1 MPAPAPGPAAP
12 ARRGVVPMTA
22 HTTAP
27 GPPDATEALWRAA
40 RRGRRGWYT
49 YDWAH
54 AVFTTSVT
62 SIFFGPFITDVCER
76 AADGRGYLHP
86 LGIQVLAS
94 SYFPFLIALSVFL
107 QLFVLPLSAVLTERY
122 DKGALLAV
130 AALSGAGA
138 ASALYVIGDAD
149 YLLGGALYVLAA
161 MGLGASIMIVN
172 TYLPV
177 IAPPGRRDRTSAQGS
192 AAGFLSGGI
201 VLIADLLIYAQHE
214 EWGLTEDQAVRIIL
228 LTTGLWWLAFSVL
241 AVWLLRGYGRPPTA
255 RATAAEAPARAST
268 YRAVVAAVR
277 GLRHYP
283 GAAWFLVAFVLYN
296 NGMQSVTSL
305 VGTFAVEHLD
315 LPQDDVITAI
325 LLVQFVAFAGAVIA
339 GRLAERLGGRTVLLG
354 FTCVWSA
361 TVITGALLPQR
372 SFPAFA
378 TLCVAAGFVVGG
390 TYALSRSVFVS
401 LVPAGRTAEYF
412 GIFEMANRCLGFVG
426 PTVFGLVLQQ
436 TGSYRTAWLSILV
449 FFVAGAVALAPG
461 VLARRTSHHG
471 PTQPGTT
478 TQPGASGDGACHV
491 PRGPDRE
498 DRDDS
503 KDRDDCEDRQSREN
517 GAGRGED

>member
-1 MPAPAPGPAAP
+1 M
-12 ARRGVVPMTA
+12 ARQA
-22 HTTAP
+22 TAP
-27 GPPDATEALWRAA
+27 DPRAGAADDLWRAA
-40 RRGRRGWYT
+40 RRGRMGWYV

-54 AVFTTSVT
+54 AVFTTSIT

-76 AADGRGYLHP
+76 AADRDGYLHP

-107 QLFVLPLSAVLTERY
+107 QLLVLPVSAVLTERY
-122 DKGALLAV
+122 DKGVLLA
-130 AALSGAGA
+130 ATSLCGAGA
-138 ASALYVIGDAD
+138 ATAMYAIGERD
-149 YLLGGALYVLAA
+149 YLLGGGLYVVAA
-161 MGLGASIMIVN
+161 MALGASIMVVN

-177 IAPPGRRDRTSAQGS
+177 LAPPGRRDRTSAQGS

-201 VLIADLLIYAQHE
+201 VLIADLLIYAEHE
-214 EWGLTEDQAVRIIL
+214 DWGLSEDQAVRVIL
-228 LTTGLWWLAFSVL
+228 LTTGAWWLVFSVL
-241 AVWLLRGYGRPPTA
+241 AVWLLRGYGSPPTA
-255 RATAAEAPARAST
+255 TACAAEAPARAST
-268 YRAVVAAVR
+268 YRAVATAVR
-277 GLRHYP
+277 QLRSYP

-305 VGTFAVEHLD
+305 VGTFAVEQLE

-339 GRLAERLGGRTVLLG
+339 GRLAERVGGRTVLLG

-361 TVITGALLPQR
+361 TVITGALIPQG

-449 FFVAGAVALAPG
+449 FFVAGGLALAPG
-461 VLARRTSHHG
+461 VIARAVRDGDPEGMTHG
-471 PTQPGTT
+471 
-478 TQPGASGDGACHV
+478 
-491 PRGPDRE
+491 
-498 DRDDS
+498 
-503 KDRDDCEDRQSREN
+503 
-517 GAGRGED
+517 